1 LALIAGVDGCKAGWI
16 AIRLDTSSGKYSSEI
31 FSSGSQ
37 LINQSL
43 DHEALALDIPIGLT
57 NSGPRQC
64 DLLAR
69 KMLGPRRGSSVF
81 PAPIR
86 PALDAPDRLEADRIA
101 RAIQGKGVGA
111 QAFALYARI
120 RDVDDSIRGNE
131 QARRIVHEVHPEI
144 CFMAWNDGNPIVESK
159 KSFQGMRMRFELIE
173 SHFGESSVEAIRQKY
188 PPSLVADD
196 DINDAFAALWTAQR
210 IDLGTAVVIPDPP
223 EIDPLGLRMGMW
235 Y

>member
-1 LALIAGVDGCKAGWI
+1 MALIAGVDGCKAGWI
-16 AIRLDTSSGKYSSEI
+16 AIRLDTNSGECSSEI
-31 FSSGSQ
+31 FSSASQ
-37 LINQSL
+37 LINQSH

-69 KMLGPRRGSSVF
+69 RMLGPRRGSSVF

-86 PALDAPDRLEADRIA
+86 PALPAPDRIEADRIA

-120 RDVDDSIRGNE
+120 RDVDNSIRGSA
-131 QARRIVHEVHPEI
+131 QARRFVYEVHPEV

-159 KSFQGMRMRFELIE
+159 KSYLGMRMRFDLIQ
-173 SHFGESSVEAIRQKY
+173 SHFGVNSAEVIRQKY
-188 PPSLVADD
+188 PPTQVADD

-210 IDLGTAVVIPDPP
+210 INLGTAEVIPDPP